1 MADYE
6 GTQDVF
12 EMYPIEDQ
20 EEYVKRGF
28 WTKVKHTVAKVPF
41 VPDAVAMY
49 YTMLDPETP
58 LVAKLTIVSALAYF
72 IFPIDA
78 IPDALPVA
86 GYTDDAAVIMAALV
100 AVSPYINDEHRQKAL
115 DALAV

>member
-6 GTQDVF
+6 GTQYVF
-12 EMYPIEDQ
+12 EMYLNESQ
-20 EEYVKRGF
+20 EEYVKRGL
-28 WTKVKHTVAKVPF
+28 WTKVKQTVAKVPF

-49 YTMLDPETP
+49 YTMLDTKTP
-58 LVAKLTIVSALAYF
+58 LAAKLTIVAALAYF

-86 GYTDDAAVIMAALV
+86 GFTDDAAVIMAALV
-100 AVSPYINDEHRQKAL
+100 AVSPYMTDEHRQKAL
-115 DALAV
+115 DALKG

>member
-12 EMYPIEDQ
+12 EMYPNENQ
-20 EEYVKRGF
+20 EEYVKRGL
-28 WTKVKHTVAKVPF
+28 WTKVKQTVAKVPF

-100 AVSPYINDEHRQKAL
+100 AVSPYINDEHRQKAQN
-115 DALAV
+115 ALNG

>member
-6 GTQDVF
+6 GTQDEF
-12 EMYPIEDQ
+12 EMYLNESQ
-20 EEYVKRGF
+20 EEYVKRSF
-28 WTKVKHTVAKVPF
+28 WGKVKQTVAKVPF

-49 YTMLDPETP
+49 YTMLDTKTP
-58 LVAKLTIVSALAYF
+58 LAAKLTIVAALAYF

-86 GYTDDAAVIMAALV
+86 GFTDDAAVIMAALV
-100 AVSPYINDEHRQKAL
+100 AVSPYMTDEHRQKAL
-115 DALAV
+115 DALKG

>member
-12 EMYPIEDQ
+12 EMYPIENQ

-28 WTKVKHTVAKVPF
+28 WTKVKQTVAKVPF

-49 YTMLDPETP
+49 YAMLDPKTP
-58 LVAKLTIVSALAYF
+58 LVAKLTIVSALTYF
-72 IFPIDA
+72 IFPLDA
-78 IPDALPVA
+78 IPDALPV
-86 GYTDDAAVIMAALV
+86 IMGALA
-100 AVSPYINDEHRQKAL
+100 AVSPYITDEHRQKAL
-115 DALAV
+115 DALNG

>member
-6 GTQDVF
+6 GTQDEFV
-12 EMYPIEDQ
+12 MYLNESQ

-28 WTKVKHTVAKVPF
+28 WTKVKQTAAKVPF

-49 YTMLDPETP
+49 YTMLDPKTP
-58 LVAKLTIVSALAYF
+58 LAAKLTIVSALAYF
-72 IFPIDA
+72 IFPLDA

-86 GYTDDAAVIMAALV
+86 GFMDDAAVIMAALA
-100 AVSPYINDEHRQKAL
+100 AVSPYITDEHRQKAL
-115 DALAV
+115 DALNG